1 MTLPV
6 IIENDSTLQKIRKTL
21 KEFKENIMI
30 NARLKLKQ
38 WEVKKNGKHNIK
50 NKD

>member
-1 MTLPV
+1 MTLPAV
-6 IIENDSTLQKIRKTL
+6 LKDDPMLEKIRKTL